1 MASLPEGCQV
11 ETWSKMAPSMKILEV
26 VGLTAHVGSTRVL
39 DALSFT
45 LEEGEILA
53 LCGPPGAGKSACL
66 RCLGGTLEAESGR
79 LIFDGREVTGLGP
92 RELAQQGLV
101 RVGELPSPPWSL
113 TVAEA
118 VALALRWPRLGRGAA
133 VVAKWP
139 TARVRTRV
147 HALLER
153 VGLSA
158 HAGRRRDALDAGAM
172 GRLDLAQALALRPRL
187 LMLDE
192 PMGRL
197 PAEDRPAAARLLGEI
212 RAQGV
217 SVLLTE
223 REPALAKAVADRV
236 ERLERGA
243 VVS

>member
-1 MASLPEGCQV
+1 
-11 ETWSKMAPSMKILEV
+11 MKILEV
-26 VGLTAHVGSTRVL
+26 VGLTAHAGTALVL

-53 LCGPPGAGKSACL
+53 LCGPPGAGKTACL
-66 RCLGGTLEAESGR
+66 RGLSGALEAESGR

-101 RVGELPSPPWSL
+101 RAGELPSPPWSL
-113 TVAEA
+113 TVAES
-118 VALALRWPRLGRGAA
+118 VALAVRWPRLGRAAA
-133 VVAKWP
+133 VAAKWP
-139 TARVRTRV
+139 NARVRRRV
-147 HALLER
+147 AALLER

-158 HAGRRRDALDAGAM
+158 AARRRREALGADAM

-187 LMLDE
+187 LLLDE
-192 PMGRL
+192 PLGRL
-197 PAEDRPAAARLLGEI
+197 PADDRAAAARLIGEI

-223 REPALAKAVADRV
+223 RDPAVAKAVADRV

-243 VVS
+243 VIS